1 MATPPSD
8 RCASHPMDM
17 SHEKQERF
25 ARTILHGFESYFAEF
40 QNITLAARSRF
51 EAQDWLG
58 MHSASI
64 ERIDLYKD
72 ATTRVLQYVELIAG
86 NQLHD
91 FVFWQAARTVYAD
104 LIRGHNNFEIAET
117 FFNSVYCAVFK
128 HRKIRDEH
136 AFVFSPQG
144 DMPAPDVSKVYRI
157 YPLADS
163 LPNTLRTLL
172 FDYGF
177 SLPYEDLERDIASI
191 VDVTERYL
199 APRFNLQRDDV
210 QFQTLEHHFFRNKGA
225 YIVGR
230 IVSGPDSMPFVLPV
244 LHTESGEVYV
254 DTILFGSDK
263 VSVIFS
269 FTRAYFMVDARI
281 PSQYVLF
288 LQQLMPAKPISEV
301 YSSLGYNKHGK
312 TYYYRCAYRH
322 MKSTHDQFII
332 APGIKGMVMSVFT
345 LPSYDFV
352 FKIIK
357 DRFTPP
363 KEMTREQ
370 VKAKYR
376 LVKRWDRAGRMADT
390 QEFTNLAFARER
402 FSDELMEELHKVAPS
417 LIEEHGKALVIKH
430 VYVERRM
437 TPLNLYL
444 QDASDEQVVAVMD
457 EYGNAIKQLAAANI
471 FPGDMLL
478 KNFGVTRHGRVV
490 FYDYDEIVPLMD
502 CHFREIPAPRN
513 EAEELA
519 STPWYTVG
527 PNDIFPEEF
536 RLFFSGNQRARRAF
550 DEMHDDIYRASFWQG
565 LQERIRAGH
574 VEDFF
579 PYRRKLRF
587 NRAPARQAAGL

>member
-1 MATPPSD
+1 MQRREQQA
-8 RCASHPMDM
+8 
-17 SHEKQERF
+17 RF
-25 ARTILHGFESYFAEF
+25 ARTILNGFEAYFAEF

-58 MHSASI
+58 MHAASI
-64 ERIDLYKD
+64 RRIDLYKD
-72 ATTRVLQYVELIAG
+72 STTRVLEYVELIAG
-86 NQLHD
+86 EQLHSLD
-91 FVFWQAARTVYAD
+91 FWEEARIVYSN
-104 LIRGHNNFEIAET
+104 LVRGHNNFEIAET
-117 FFNSVYCAVFK
+117 FFNSVYCGVFK
-128 HRKIRDEH
+128 HRKIRDEY

-144 DMPAPDVSKVYRI
+144 DMPAPDVSKVYRA
-157 YPLADS
+157 YPFAGDLHGV
-163 LPNTLRTLL
+163 LRALL
-172 FDYGF
+172 DDYGF
-177 SLPYEDLERDIASI
+177 SLPWE
-191 VDVTERYL
+191 
-199 APRFNLQRDDV
+199 NLQRDIDSLAHAISV
-210 QFQTLEHHFFRNKGA
+210 SLAARFDLNREGVEFQTLEPHFFRNKGA

-230 IVSGPDSMPFVLPV
+230 IVSGPDSMPIVIPI
-244 LHTESGEVYV
+244 LHSGDGRMYV
-254 DTILFGSDK
+254 DTILFGADQM
-263 VSVIFS
+263 SVVFS
-269 FTRAYFMVDARI
+269 FTRAYFMVDASI

-288 LQQLMPAKPISEV
+288 LQQLMPAKPISEL
-301 YSSLGYNKHGK
+301 YSSMGYNKHGK
-312 TYYYRCAYRH
+312 TYYYRCAFRH
-322 MKSTHDQFII
+322 MQNTSDQFII

-370 VKAKYR
+370 VKEKYR

-417 LIEEHGKALVIKH
+417 MIEEHGKALVIRH

-444 QDASDEQVVAVMD
+444 QSASDEQVVAVMD

-502 CHFREIPAPRN
+502 CNFREIPAART
-513 EAEELA
+513 EAEEMA
-519 STPWYTVG
+519 SKPWYNVG

-536 RLFFSGNQRARRAF
+536 RLFFSGNQRARKVF
-550 DEMHDDIYRASFWQG
+550 DAMHSDIYEASFWRG
-565 LQERIRAGH
+565 LQERIGTGY

-587 NRAPARQAAGL
+587 NRQAEPQVVSG